1 VYVRNPDGSFGRE
14 HVTLGGRTDDH
25 YEVSS
30 GLAAGNQIVT
40 DGGLFVQFMQNQ

>member
-1 VYVRNPDGSFGRE
+1 VYPQNPDGSFGRE
-14 HVTLGGRTDDH
+14 HVTLGVRTDDR
-25 YEVSS
+25 YEIPS